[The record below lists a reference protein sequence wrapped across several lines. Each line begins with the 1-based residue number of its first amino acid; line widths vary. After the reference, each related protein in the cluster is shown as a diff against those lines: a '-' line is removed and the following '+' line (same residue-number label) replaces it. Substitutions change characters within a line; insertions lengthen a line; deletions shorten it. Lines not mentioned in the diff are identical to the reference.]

1 MEGNLHFKIDQA
13 SLIVRRQFTLFILF
27 YLVFEGNFQVKAPE
41 GGGGGGLYLNFKGC
55 FNEGYIALRVWGAY
69 TRRGLFSE
77 FYGIPFFLFS
87 LLLFQV
93 ICLMCNKVVVVVV
106 SISILREN
114 NMATRDCQNN
124 VYECCSEKRLPIN

>member
-1 MEGNLHFKIDQA
+1 M
-13 SLIVRRQFTLFILF
+13 
-27 YLVFEGNFQVKAPE
+27 
-41 GGGGGGLYLNFKGC
+41 NFKGG
-55 FNEGYIALRVWGAY
+55 FNGGFFALRVGGAY
-69 TRRGLFSE
+69 TRGGLFSE

-114 NMATRDCQNN
+114 NMTTRDCQNN
-124 VYECCSEKRLPIN
+124 IYEFCSEKRLPIN